1 MVFLKVENWRLLGF
15 LVVIH
20 GEEAVMIRFRKRM
33 IYKIEVEKEIVI
45 QNAMMNL
52 HKLYAVRKGDSSV
65 ISPSERQTK
74 LKITFHY
81 KLLLS
86 YPFPIAYIYA
96 HKR

>member
-1 MVFLKVENWRLLGF
+1 MVFLKVGNWRLLGF

-65 ISPSERQTK
+65 ISPSE
-74 LKITFHY
+74 
-81 KLLLS
+81 
-86 YPFPIAYIYA
+86 
-96 HKR
+96 